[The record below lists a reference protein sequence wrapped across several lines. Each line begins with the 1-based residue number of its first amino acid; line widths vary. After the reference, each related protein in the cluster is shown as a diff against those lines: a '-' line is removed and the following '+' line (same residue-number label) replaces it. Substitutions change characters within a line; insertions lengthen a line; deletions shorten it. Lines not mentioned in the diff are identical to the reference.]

1 MAIVI
6 DTAVGGSSDERQAT
20 RCVAAQQTKV
30 SAPRFGILK
39 VTPHMHIKKQRLL
52 TPGPTPLYPPAL
64 HAMMASDIHHRTE
77 DFRKAYRSCLADLK
91 EVMGTANDVL
101 MFAASGTGA
110 MDATVSNLFSKGDKV
125 IVCVAGKFGERWAE
139 IAKAYGLDAKVLT
152 VPYGQAVS
160 ADQVASALAEDP
172 AVKAVFVQASETS
185 TGAAHD
191 VKAMGAAVARTGAIL
206 IVDAITGI
214 GTMPLDIDG
223 WGLDVV
229 IGGSQKAFMIP
240 PGLAFLSISPKAW
253 KFADTATLPHYYFN
267 LKKEKKS
274 GDAGESSWTPSTA
287 LILAMAEALRYVK
300 QIGMAHL
307 VENAQMLAAATRAAV
322 VRLGLDLFAPD
333 SPGSSVTAVRAPA
346 GMDSGIIV
354 KEFKNRFGAIIANG
368 QGSMKG
374 QIFRI
379 AHLGYFDFS
388 DLFAMIAGLEIILNA
403 NGFPVTYGT
412 GVAAVQEAYEHAA
425 VKPQPVGA

>member
-1 MAIVI
+1 
-6 DTAVGGSSDERQAT
+6 
-20 RCVAAQQTKV
+20 
-30 SAPRFGILK
+30 
-39 VTPHMHIKKQRLL
+39 MHIKKQRLL

-77 DFRKAYRSCLADLK
+77 DFRKAYRSCLSDLR
-91 EVMGTANDVL
+91 EVMGTSNDIL
-101 MFAASGTGA
+101 MFASSGTGA
-110 MDATVSNLFSKGDKV
+110 MDGTVANLFSKGDKV

-139 IAKAYGLDAKVLT
+139 IATAYGLDANVIT
-152 VPYGQAVS
+152 VPYGQVVS
-160 ADQVASALAEDP
+160 PKQVEDALAAEP
-172 AVKAVFVQASETS
+172 ATKGVFVQASETS

-191 VKAMGAAVARTGAIL
+191 VKVIAAAVAKTGAIMV
-206 IVDAITGI
+206 VDAITGL

-267 LKKEKKS
+267 FKKEKKS

-287 LILAMAEALRYVK
+287 LILALAEALKYVK
-300 QIGMAHL
+300 QIGMAKL
-307 VENAQMLAAATRAAV
+307 IENAELLAKATRVAV
-322 VRLGLDLFAPD
+322 ERLGLELFSPG
-333 SPGSSVTAVRAPA
+333 SPGSSVTAVKAPK
-346 GMDSGIIV
+346 GMDSGVIV
-354 KEFKNRFGAIIANG
+354 KEFRNRFGAIIANG

-379 AHLGYFDFS
+379 AHLGYFDFA
-388 DLFAMIAGLEIILNA
+388 DLFAVIAGLEIILNA
-403 NGFPVTYGT
+403 NGFSVKYGT
-412 GVAAVQEAYEHAA
+412 GVAAVEEIYEQVA
-425 VKPQPVGA
+425 VRELATSR